1 MRKISMKSTLF
12 RFLQLGMK
20 IVSSGLDIFLPI
32 FFIFLF
38 TRLQVKGIVLVQRW
52 EKVGK
57 YQGTYNRNLDAKK
70 RLQVPSKLVG
80 GTIPAKFYMLRGF
93 DGCIAVYDETGY
105 NALMETLE
113 PKLYQGPSQ
122 YKYIRKVMESVNE
135 LDVDSHGRITLGEAI
150 AKQYKIGDTVLILG
164 MINHFEIWNPEL
176 YDEYMNGD
184 ETFEELAERSAK
196 SNG

>member
-1 MRKISMKSTLF
+1 MGR
-12 RFLQLGMK
+12 
-20 IVSSGLDIFLPI
+20 
-32 FFIFLF
+32 
-38 TRLQVKGIVLVQRW
+38 
-52 EKVGK
+52 

-105 NALMETLE
+105 DALMATLE
-113 PKLYQGPSQ
+113 PKLYQGHSQ

-150 AKQYKIGDTVLILG
+150 AKKYNIGDSVLILG

-176 YDEYMNGD
+176 YDEYMNSDD
-184 ETFEELAERSAK
+184 ETFEELAERSAQ